1 MHGALQGDAVPGV
14 VRLAPEDEVVLG
26 VVHELLRDGVVSP
39 TPVNRGRALRV
50 DLLLHRF
57 AQRRPKQ
64 LLREVRAGA
73 HGDAAVHQI
82 RLLRGDAQREPA
94 ADAGAHQQHL
104 LRRARVLGD
113 LDGVRDPAR
122 QRRVI
127 EGPAGAANAIVVG
140 DDEGLLPAHAAH
152 RLKGG
157 APPAI
162 LRAVQR
168 RQVCAGLGTSQ
179 NACIVSR
186 GLGLG
191 LGKGLTKHR
200 RPELSN
206 CLRLDVISGR
216 RGKHA
221 VHGQVH
227 AVAARE
233 RDAPLRQRPALRWLI
248 LRDLAQRPTPRAR
261 ARAPR
266 RGPQAPPEVQRH
278 GRDHA

>member
-168 RQVCAGLGTSQ
+168 RQV
-179 NACIVSR
+179 
-186 GLGLG
+186 
-191 LGKGLTKHR
+191 KHR